1 MKKYF
6 PFVIIIAYIISLFL
20 PYASGISVETYQLT
34 TISGILFLKNHWLV
48 ASILIVLLL
57 IYQWRSK
64 QSLVAGNVLLVLIGV
79 ILLYLYLIPFIGAFG
94 ESFMSGLRLI
104 RDTLATSLMIGYYL
118 SALFAFVGYFWLIKK
133 RRK

>member
-1 MKKYF
+1 MLYF
-6 PFVIIIAYIISLFL
+6 
-20 PYASGISVETYQLT
+20 
-34 TISGILFLKNHWLV
+34 
-48 ASILIVLLL
+48 
-57 IYQWRSK
+57 
-64 QSLVAGNVLLVLIGV
+64 
-79 ILLYLYLIPFIGAFG
+79 YLIPFIGAFG

>member
-1 MKKYF
+1 M
-6 PFVIIIAYIISLFL
+6 
-20 PYASGISVETYQLT
+20 
-34 TISGILFLKNHWLV
+34 
-48 ASILIVLLL
+48 IVLLL
-57 IYQWRSK
+57 IYQWRGK

-94 ESFMSGLRLI
+94 ESFMVGLRLI